1 MNSKELGKIV
11 SELLENEEV
20 TFTYDNHF
28 IYIQERAEGGYE
40 GDIYESEKEYEAG
53 EDCID
58 GGICETIVA
67 VIAIEFFTDMARD
80 LTERGL

>member
-1 MNSKELGKIV
+1 MNSKELGEIV

-28 IYIQERAEGGYE
+28 IYIQERVEGGYE
-40 GDIYESEKEYEAG
+40 GDIYKSRTEYEAG
-53 EDCID
+53 EDCVD
-58 GGICETIVA
+58 GGICETISA
-67 VIAIEFFTDMARD
+67 IAAIEFFTDIERD